1 MKQQTGSLAIKIW
14 LISLSS
20 FLLFGCG
27 YGFAPQGEHID
38 KRLKNVYV
46 APFGNK
52 TAEAEVENF
61 MRTAFINQVILSKR
75 FKAVSSIEQADAI
88 ISGKVLNLSTAALS
102 YQSNILAAE
111 ERMTVTLE
119 IDLREKD
126 SGKIIWYSRNIVG
139 TTDYKVQDVNN
150 PRPARRTALSKLA
163 LDTVEN
169 AYNLMMSDF

>member
-1 MKQQTGSLAIKIW
+1 MKKQTGSLWIKRS
-14 LISLSS
+14 LISLSCL
-20 FLLFGCG
+20 LLFGCG

-38 KRLKNVYV
+38 QRLKNVYV

-61 MRTAFINQVILSKR
+61 MRTAFINQIIQSKR
-75 FKAVSSIEQADAI
+75 FKAVSSIDQADAI

-126 SGKIIWYSRNIVG
+126 SGKIIWYSRNVVG

-150 PRPARRTALSKLA
+150 PRPARKQALTKLS